1 MKLRYA
7 VYDTYRGEYLRELL
21 TMRTDDGGFQ
31 VIGMR
36 GTRRAAEA
44 MRFPGVKS
52 ARQTIAKLGGGAE
65 LVVINAKGDIVG

>member
-7 VYDTYRGEYLRELL
+7 VYDTWRGEYLRELL
-21 TMRTDDGGFQ
+21 TMRTDDGGYM
-31 VIGMR
+31 VIGME

-52 ARQTIAKLGGGAE
+52 ARQIIGKLGGGAE
-65 LVVINAKGDIVG
+65 YVVINAKGDICG

>member
-7 VYDTYRGEYLRELL
+7 VYDTWRGEYVRELL
-21 TMRTDDGGFQ
+21 LMRTDTGGYQ
-31 VIGMR
+31 VIGME

-52 ARQTIAKLGGGAE
+52 ARQTVGKLGGGAE
-65 LVVINAKGDIVG
+65 YVVVNGKGDICG